1 MTRSQKPRTKPTRP
15 PKRKPTRVPASR
27 PTPARTAK
35 TQTLMKVSSGEGWRN
50 WVTVRVP
57 AWLLL
62 GCALLVLV
70 CVLTLLFSPDFA
82 ARVAVAVYEFI
93 QHFMS
98 GQK

>member
-1 MTRSQKPRTKPTRP
+1 
-15 PKRKPTRVPASR
+15 
-27 PTPARTAK
+27 
-35 TQTLMKVSSGEGWRN
+35 
-50 WVTVRVP
+50 VRVP